1 MYNNESPWSS
11 NFDPYDEL
19 INNRRAIL
27 VLQNDIYEM
36 SEVIVETTGLLQK
49 IAIEYDNL
57 ITRTTQDRHRLY
69 ELEKELLLLKLN
81 IQANQK

>member
-1 MYNNESPWSS
+1 MYNNEHSWSP

-19 INNRRAIL
+19 INNRRAII
-27 VLQNDIYEM
+27 VLRNDIYEM

-49 IAIEYDNL
+49 IAIEYDKL
-57 ITRTTQDRHRLY
+57 TAKSQQDRHRLY
-69 ELEKELLLLKLN
+69 ELEKEILLLKLS